1 MALTFAAKRGVDVEL
16 ILPHVPDKKFAFAL
30 AKGHYRELLDAGVK
44 IYEYTPGFVHAKVF
58 VSDDCKA
65 VVGTINLDYR
75 SLYLHFENAVYLYD
89 CPCIA
94 DIVADFDATRAQSQI
109 VTHFRAAQ
117 AGSAAHVNGSLK
129 KGEPVMSKC
138 YLLFAEGLEE
148 CEGLIT
154 LDILRRA
161 GLETYTVSVEDAH
174 TVVGAHGVP
183 VTCDR
188 TLPELLAAP
197 PELVVLP
204 GGMPGT
210 TNLAKSPAVETLVRR
225 TLEHGGR
232 AAAICAAPSVLAQYG
247 LLAGRRATCYPGF
260 EDRCAGA
267 QMVDADVVTDGQI
280 TTGRALGAAIPFAL
294 ELVRLLTDEQT
305 AARTA
310 EEIVY
315 RA

>member
-1 MALTFAAKRGVDVEL
+1 
-16 ILPHVPDKKFAFAL
+16 
-30 AKGHYRELLDAGVK
+30 
-44 IYEYTPGFVHAKVF
+44 
-58 VSDDCKA
+58 
-65 VVGTINLDYR
+65 
-75 SLYLHFENAVYLYD
+75 
-89 CPCIA
+89 
-94 DIVADFDATRAQSQI
+94 
-109 VTHFRAAQ
+109 
-117 AGSAAHVNGSLK
+117 
-129 KGEPVMSKC
+129 MSKC

-161 GLETYTVSVEDAH
+161 GLETYTVSVQDAH

-183 VTCDR
+183 LTCDR
-188 TLPELLAAP
+188 TL

-210 TNLAKSPAVETLVRR
+210 TNLAKSPAVEALVRR

-260 EDRCAGA
+260 ESKCTGA
-267 QMVDADVVTDGQI
+267 HMVDADVVTDGPI

-310 EEIVY
+310 EEIVW
-315 RA
+315 RHDG

>member
-1 MALTFAAKRGVDVEL
+1 
-16 ILPHVPDKKFAFAL
+16 
-30 AKGHYRELLDAGVK
+30 
-44 IYEYTPGFVHAKVF
+44 
-58 VSDDCKA
+58 
-65 VVGTINLDYR
+65 
-75 SLYLHFENAVYLYD
+75 
-89 CPCIA
+89 
-94 DIVADFDATRAQSQI
+94 
-109 VTHFRAAQ
+109 
-117 AGSAAHVNGSLK
+117 
-129 KGEPVMSKC
+129 MSKC

-161 GLETYTVSVEDAH
+161 GLETDTVSVEDAH

-210 TNLAKSPAVETLVRR
+210 TNLVKSPAVETLVRR

-260 EDRCAGA
+260 EDRCPGA

-280 TTGRALGAAIPFAL
+280 TTGRALGAAMAFAL

>member
-1 MALTFAAKRGVDVEL
+1 
-16 ILPHVPDKKFAFAL
+16 
-30 AKGHYRELLDAGVK
+30 
-44 IYEYTPGFVHAKVF
+44 
-58 VSDDCKA
+58 
-65 VVGTINLDYR
+65 
-75 SLYLHFENAVYLYD
+75 
-89 CPCIA
+89 
-94 DIVADFDATRAQSQI
+94 
-109 VTHFRAAQ
+109 
-117 AGSAAHVNGSLK
+117 
-129 KGEPVMSKC
+129 MSKC

-161 GLETYTVSVEDAH
+161 GLETYTVSIEDAL

-188 TLPELLAAP
+188 TLSELLAAP

-210 TNLAKSPAVETLVRR
+210 TNLAKAPAVETLVRR

-260 EDRCAGA
+260 EDRCSGA
-267 QMVDADVVTDGQI
+267 QMIDADVVTDGPI

-294 ELVRLLTDEQT
+294 ELVRLLKDEQT

-310 EEIVY
+310 EEIVWHT
-315 RA
+315 

>member
-1 MALTFAAKRGVDVEL
+1 
-16 ILPHVPDKKFAFAL
+16 
-30 AKGHYRELLDAGVK
+30 
-44 IYEYTPGFVHAKVF
+44 
-58 VSDDCKA
+58 
-65 VVGTINLDYR
+65 
-75 SLYLHFENAVYLYD
+75 
-89 CPCIA
+89 
-94 DIVADFDATRAQSQI
+94 
-109 VTHFRAAQ
+109 
-117 AGSAAHVNGSLK
+117 
-129 KGEPVMSKC
+129 MSKC

-161 GLETYTVSVEDAH
+161 GLETYTVSVQDAH

-183 VTCDR
+183 ITCDR

-210 TNLAKSPAVETLVRR
+210 TNLAKSPAVEALVRR
-225 TLEHGGR
+225 
-232 AAAICAAPSVLAQYG
+232 VLAQYG

-260 EDRCAGA
+260 ESKCTGA
-267 QMVDADVVTDGQI
+267 HMVDADVVTDGPI

-310 EEIVY
+310 GEIVWH
-315 RA
+315 A